1 MKLHSSLESGNFQ
14 NVNMC
19 SLGFRQTADAQ
30 KITER
35 YRLLMKLNHPDLGGS
50 PFIAQKVNEAKEL
63 LLKSKKTN

>member
-1 MKLHSSLESGNFQ
+1 
-14 NVNMC
+14 MC
-19 SLGFRQTADAQ
+19 SLGLRQTADAQ